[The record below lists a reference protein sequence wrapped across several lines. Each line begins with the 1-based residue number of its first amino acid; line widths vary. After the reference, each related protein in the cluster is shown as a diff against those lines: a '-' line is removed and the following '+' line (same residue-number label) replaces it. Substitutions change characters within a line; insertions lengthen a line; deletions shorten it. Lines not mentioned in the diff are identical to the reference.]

1 LPPGD
6 RRALLDSLADED
18 AALADWRFWAHDA
31 QLPPDGDWR
40 IWLFLG
46 GRGAGKTRAGAEW
59 IAQGVA
65 WGRMGRVGLIG
76 ATMRDARAVMVE
88 GESGLLACVD
98 GAVFEPS
105 NNRLLWPSGA
115 VATLLSAE
123 EPDSFRGHQFD
134 GVWGDEFCKWRT
146 PQAALDMALMAM
158 RLGVHPRMLLTSTPR
173 NIPALKQL
181 LEAPDV
187 AVTRGR
193 TADNDELP
201 ADFVL
206 AMKTRYGASA
216 LGRQELDG
224 ELIADQDGALWRR
237 DWIEAARLRETPD
250 LERIVVAVDPPA
262 SSAGDECGI
271 VVAGRG
277 GSDGYVLA
285 DYSLGGLSPAGWAA
299 RVMQAYADFD
309 ADAIIAEANQGGDM
323 VKSVLHQADAD
334 APVKLVHASRG
345 KITRAAPVATLY
357 EAGRI
362 HHTGLFAELEDQMC
376 HYDGSK
382 GSKSPDRMDA
392 LVWAL
397 ADLFEGKRANP
408 RIRKL

>member
-1 LPPGD
+1 MPPSQ
-6 RRALLDSLADED
+6 RRALLESLDEED
-18 AALADWRFWAHDA
+18 AAALNDWRFWAHAA
-31 QLPPDGDWR
+31 QLPPDGAWR

-59 IAQGVA
+59 IAEEVA
-65 WGRMGRVGLIG
+65 HGRMQRVGLIG

-105 NNRLLWPSGA
+105 NNRVLWPGGA

-134 GVWGDEFCKWRT
+134 GIWGDEFCKWRE

-158 RLGVHPRMLLTSTPR
+158 RLGDTPRMLLTTTPR
-173 NIPALKQL
+173 NIPALKDL
-181 LEAPDV
+181 LTAPDV
-187 AVTRGR
+187 AVTRGK
-193 TADNDELP
+193 TSDNSELP
-201 ADFVL
+201 PDFIA
-206 AMKTRYGASA
+206 AMQARYGATA
-216 LGRQELDG
+216 LGRQELEG

-237 DWIEAARLRETPD
+237 DWIGRVRDVPV
-250 LERIVVAVDPPA
+250 LERVVVAVDPPA

-271 VVAGRG
+271 VVAGRSG
-277 GSDGYVLA
+277 TDGYVLA
-285 DYSLGGLSPAGWAA
+285 DYSLGGLTPAGWAA
-299 RVMQAYADFD
+299 RVMQAYADFE
-309 ADAIIAEANQGGDM
+309 ADAIIAESNQGGDM
-323 VKSVLHQADAD
+323 VESVLKQADGN
-334 APVKLVHASRG
+334 APVRLVHASRG
-345 KITRAAPVATLY
+345 KITRAAPMAALY

-362 HHTGLFAELEDQMC
+362 HHIGLFAELEDQMC
-376 HYDGSK
+376 HYDGRK
-382 GSKSPDRMDA
+382 GAKSPDRMDA

-397 ADLFEGKRANP
+397 SDLFEGKRANP